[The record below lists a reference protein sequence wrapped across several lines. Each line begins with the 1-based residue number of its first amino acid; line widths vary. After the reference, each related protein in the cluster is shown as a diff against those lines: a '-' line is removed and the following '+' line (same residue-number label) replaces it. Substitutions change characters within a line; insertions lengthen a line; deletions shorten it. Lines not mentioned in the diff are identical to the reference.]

1 MICADSFIFY
11 DMLNQFSF
19 FLAVHQND
27 KHRHI
32 QIYIYIVYF
41 FRFCFFFL
49 LLINTII
56 MFLKL
61 GLRKLGNLTSNL
73 LQILRFKKLGI

>member
-1 MICADSFIFY
+1 MTNTDIY
-11 DMLNQFSF
+11 
-19 FLAVHQND
+19 
-27 KHRHI
+27 K
-32 QIYIYIVYF
+32 YIYIVYF

-73 LQILRFKKLGI
+73 SQILRFKKLGI